1 MTPEMTDALVQI
13 IKQAIDQKFE
23 AFKQDFEREQKRSL
37 ILVAKSAVK
46 TDAEL
51 WAKAMSEKLDKAIA
65 ELPKP
70 ENGKDGQDG
79 QSVTLEQVNEA
90 VAKFL
95 TENPVKGE
103 KGDDGQSVTQEQID
117 EAVDSHLKSNPVE
130 IEVDLVE
137 EQVSKW
143 LDSNPPEVKQEHIA
157 DHVAKFLDTNP
168 PKPGKDG
175 QDGKDGERGLDAL
188 QIEILSKLDAEKR
201 YPRGTYA
208 RYKGGI
214 VRAMRDTDPGEP
226 MQSGWEIMVNGLDDV
241 QIHQLQGGEFAIK
254 TILTSGQSNI
264 IKAHVPSMEYKG
276 VWKESHGE
284 YAKGHTAT
292 QNGSLWHCNKPTTD
306 KPGTSDAWTLCAK
319 RGTDGKDLN
328 VVKTQKP
335 EVYNL

>member
-13 IKQAIDQKFE
+13 IKQAIDQRFE
-23 AFKQDFEREQKRSL
+23 AYKQEFERDQKRSL

-51 WAKAMSEKLDKAIA
+51 WAKAMTEKLDKAIA

-79 QSVTLEQVNEA
+79 QSVTLEQV
-90 VAKFL
+90 
-95 TENPVKGE
+95 
-103 KGDDGQSVTQEQID
+103 D
-117 EAVDSHLKSNPVE
+117 EAV
-130 IEVDLVE
+130 
-137 EQVSKW
+137 SKF
-143 LDSNPPEVKQEHIA
+143 LLSNPPEVKDEHIA

-188 QIEILSKLDAEKR
+188 QIEILTKIDTEKR

-226 MQSGWEIMVNGLDDV
+226 LQSGWEIMVNGLDDV

-264 IKAHVPSMEYKG
+264 VKAYIPAMEYKG

-284 YAKGHTAT
+284 YAKGHTVT

-306 KPGTSDAWTLCAK
+306 KPGISDAWTLCAK

-335 EVYNL
+335 EVYKL

>member
-51 WAKAMSEKLDKAIA
+51 WAKAMTERLEKAIA
-65 ELPKP
+65 DLPKP

-79 QSVTLEQVNEA
+79 QSVTLEQVSEA

-117 EAVDSHLKSNPVE
+117 LAVDAYLKSNPVE

-137 EQVSKW
+137 EQLSKW
-143 LDSNPPEVKQEHIA
+143 MDTNPPEVKQEHIA
-157 DHVAKFLDTNP
+157 DHVAKFLEASP
-168 PKPGKDG
+168 PPSGK
-175 QDGKDGERGLDAL
+175 DGKDGERGLDAL
-188 QIEILSKLDAEKR
+188 QIEILSKLDTEKR
-201 YPRGTYA
+201 YPRGTFA

-214 VRAMRDTDPGEP
+214 VRALRDTDPGEP

-241 QIHQLQGGEFAIK
+241 QVHQLQGGEFAIK

-264 IKAHVPSMEYKG
+264 VKAYIPAMEYKG

-284 YAKGHTAT
+284 YAKGHTVT

-319 RGTDGKDLN
+319 RGTDGKNHGVARLDS
-328 VVKTQKP
+328 P
-335 EVYNL
+335 EVYKL

>member
-23 AFKQDFEREQKRSL
+23 AFKQEFERDQKRSL

-51 WAKAMSEKLDKAIA
+51 WAKAMTEKLDKAIA

-70 ENGKDGQDG
+70 ENGKDGQDA
-79 QSVTLEQVNEA
+79 TIEQVQEA
-90 VAKFL
+90 VSKFL
-95 TENPVKGE
+95 EM
-103 KGDDGQSVTQEQID
+103 
-117 EAVDSHLKSNPVE
+117 
-130 IEVDLVE
+130 
-137 EQVSKW
+137 
-143 LDSNPPEVKQEHIA
+143 NPPEVKQEHIA

-168 PKPGKDG
+168 PQPGKDG
-175 QDGKDGERGLDAL
+175 KDGKDGERGLDAL
-188 QIEILSKLDAEKR
+188 QIEILSKLDTEKR

-264 IKAHVPSMEYKG
+264 VKAYIPAMEYKG

-284 YAKGHTAT
+284 YAKGHTVT
-292 QNGSLWHCNKPTTD
+292 QNGSLWHANKPTTD
-306 KPGTSDAWTLCAK
+306 KPGTSDAWTLCVK
-319 RGTDGKDLN
+319 RGVDGKDLN
-328 VVKTQKP
+328 VVKTQPPASYK
-335 EVYNL
+335 L

>member
-13 IKQAIDQKFE
+13 IKQAIDQRFE
-23 AFKQDFEREQKRSL
+23 AYKQEFERDQKRSL

-51 WAKAMSEKLDKAIA
+51 WAKAMTEKLDKAIA

-79 QSVTLEQVNEA
+79 QSVTPEQV
-90 VAKFL
+90 
-95 TENPVKGE
+95 
-103 KGDDGQSVTQEQID
+103 D
-117 EAVDSHLKSNPVE
+117 EAV
-130 IEVDLVE
+130 
-137 EQVSKW
+137 SKF
-143 LDSNPPEVKQEHIA
+143 LLSNPPEVKDEHIA

-188 QIEILSKLDAEKR
+188 QIEILTKIDTEKR

-264 IKAHVPSMEYKG
+264 VKAYIPAMEYKG

-284 YAKGHTAT
+284 YAKGHTVT
-292 QNGSLWHCNKPTTD
+292 QNGSLWVCLKATTD
-306 KPGTSDAWTLCAK
+306 KPGSSDSWQLAVK
-319 RGTDGKDLN
+319 KGTDGKDLN

-335 EVYNL
+335 EVYKL